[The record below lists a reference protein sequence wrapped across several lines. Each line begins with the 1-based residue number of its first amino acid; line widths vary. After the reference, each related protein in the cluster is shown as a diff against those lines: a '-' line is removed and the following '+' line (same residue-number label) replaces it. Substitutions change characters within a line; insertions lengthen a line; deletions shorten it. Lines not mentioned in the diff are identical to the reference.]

1 MKYNNKWTFLA
12 CRSIHV
18 LQFIFSH
25 TEHRSPRLRTLHKPH
40 TSRVIKS
47 PSDSDAKHFI
57 FFFIDFCR
65 NCHRPHSAFSYAGRF
80 DCLIYSKGLFFF
92 YSAHIT
98 FVKHIKHSLLHAR
111 NSRACLVEWFECS
124 MVVFGL
130 FALIYPSWV
139 WVAIL
144 SATLDWVCVCCDFVW
159 LLGVCVTA
167 TGMDSIFQ
175 SMEPTRTTSYE
186 QHIKY
191 PKNFL
196 LCSIINGNCI
206 LSVFGKESSIE
217 TLMMS

>member
-1 MKYNNKWTFLA
+1 MNFLGLSVNTRSPVHFLA
-12 CRSIHV
+12 
-18 LQFIFSH
+18 
-25 TEHRSPRLRTLHKPH
+25 HRTPKSALANSSQATYIKGNQITIRLRCQAFH
-40 TSRVIKS
+40 
-47 PSDSDAKHFI
+47 
-57 FFFIDFCR
+57 FFFFYWFLSKLPSTSLGIFVCR
-65 NCHRPHSAFSYAGRF
+65 PVW
-80 DCLIYSKGLFFF
+80 LFNLFEGIVFF

-191 PKNFL
+191 PKIFL

>member
-57 FFFIDFCR
+57 FFYWFLSKLPSTSLGIFVCR
-65 NCHRPHSAFSYAGRF
+65 PVW
-80 DCLIYSKGLFFF
+80 LFNLFEGIVFF

-191 PKNFL
+191 PKIFL